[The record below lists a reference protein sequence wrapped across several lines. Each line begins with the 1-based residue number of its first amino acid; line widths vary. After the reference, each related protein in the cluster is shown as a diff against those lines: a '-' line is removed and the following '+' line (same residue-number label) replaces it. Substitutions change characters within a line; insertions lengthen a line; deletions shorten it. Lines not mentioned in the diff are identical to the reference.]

1 MYIAPLAQLIE
12 AFERMPGIGHKSAVR
27 LAFHVLHQSEESV
40 EKFADTLLVAKKSI
54 HCCKICQDLTNTEV
68 CRLCTNPERDPST
81 ICVVESPKDVL
92 AMENTHEYKGL
103 YHVLHGV
110 ISPMDG
116 IGADELKVK
125 ELLARLSDNTV
136 SEIIVATGSTVEGE
150 ATALYL
156 ARLIKPMGIRVTRI
170 GSGLPVG
177 ADLEY
182 ADEVTL
188 IRALEGRRE
197 L

>member
-12 AFERMPGIGHKSAVR
+12 SFERMPGIGHKSAVR
-27 LAFHVLHQSEESV
+27 LAFHVLNQSEEAV
-40 EKFADTLLVAKKSI
+40 ENFADILLTAKKSI
-54 HCCKICQDLTNTEV
+54 HCCQICQDLTNTEI
-68 CRLCTNPERDPST
+68 CRLCSSPERDSST
-81 ICVVESPKDVL
+81 ICVVEAPKDVL
-92 AMENTHEYKGL
+92 AMEKTHEYKGL

-116 IGADELKVK
+116 IGADEIKVK

-136 SEIIVATGSTVEGE
+136 REIIVATGSTVEGE

-197 L
+197 I

>member
-12 AFERMPGIGHKSAVR
+12 SFERMPGIGHKSAVR
-27 LAFHVLHQSEESV
+27 LAFHVLNQSEEAV
-40 EKFADTLLVAKKSI
+40 EKFADILLTAKRSI
-54 HCCKICQDLTNTEV
+54 HCCRICHDLTNAEI
-68 CRLCTNPERDPST
+68 CRLCSSPDRDHST
-81 ICVVESPKDVL
+81 ICVVEAPKDVL
-92 AMENTHEYKGL
+92 AMEKTHEYKGL

-116 IGADELKVK
+116 IGADEIKVK
-125 ELLARLSDNTV
+125 ELLSRLSDNTV
-136 SEIIVATGSTVEGE
+136 QEIIVATGSTVEGE

-197 L
+197 I

>member
-12 AFERMPGIGHKSAVR
+12 SFERMPGIGHKSAVR
-27 LAFHVLHQSEESV
+27 LAFHVLNQSEEAV
-40 EKFADTLLVAKKSI
+40 EKFADILLTAKKSI
-54 HCCKICQDLTNTEV
+54 HCCRICQDLTNAEI
-68 CRLCTNPERDPST
+68 CRLCSSPERDHST
-81 ICVVESPKDVL
+81 ICVVEAPKDVL
-92 AMENTHEYKGL
+92 AMEKTHEYKGL

-116 IGADELKVK
+116 IGADEIKVK
-125 ELLARLSDNTV
+125 ELLSRLSDNTV
-136 SEIIVATGSTVEGE
+136 REIIVATGSTVEGE

-197 L
+197 I